1 MYLSAKVHAKQR
13 VPIAKVHAIDVPT
26 RQEVHATNVPTHQEV
41 HAKQSE
47 HAMRQRERCIISD
60 HQWSRVS
67 EGGND
72 SANECH

>member
-1 MYLSAKVHAKQR
+1 MRSRVYLIANVHAT
-13 VPIAKVHAIDVPT
+13 DVPT
-26 RQEVHATNVPTHQEV
+26 RQEVHA
-41 HAKQSE
+41 KQSE
-47 HAMRQRERCIISD
+47 PIAKVHATDVPRERCIISG

>member
-26 RQEVHATNVPTHQEV
+26 RQEVHA
-41 HAKQSE
+41 KQSE
-47 HAMRQRERCIISD
+47 HAMRQRERCIMSD
-60 HQWSRVS
+60 HQWSRVG